1 MLRFEL
7 GRTYTRDEIS
17 SELGGSPEPYLPT
30 KNGRVTYGA
39 FKRDTNPEAPHV
51 VLPGFGPKIEE
62 SAELLARQRDP
73 IPVFTAPATAATLGS
88 APRLFSCAGVL
99 TPRLHDAVPVQTCR

>member
-51 VLPGFGPKIEE
+51 VLPGFG
-62 SAELLARQRDP
+62 
-73 IPVFTAPATAATLGS
+73 
-88 APRLFSCAGVL
+88 
-99 TPRLHDAVPVQTCR
+99 